1 MKKNNSFKW
10 VFTLLLILSIAA
22 YFGCEKKA
30 EESKQTEEGVKSKN
44 VSTDTSSSVTSEEEP
59 AADNKIQIPDIKGT
73 WTGTFDKRAT
83 TLTITEQTDS
93 TFTGKI
99 SISYREVIDQ
109 QVKGTF
115 SPISLKMTMTDQ
127 LHSRYEGSYSGKLSK
142 ELNNY
147 AGTFTMKVDGSKFP
161 FTLNKK

>member
-1 MKKNNSFKW
+1 
-10 VFTLLLILSIAA
+10 LLSVLVILG
-22 YFGCEKKA
+22 GCEKKT
-30 EESKQTEEGVKSKN
+30 EETKQTQQEIQSEQTTPGTQEEIKKPV
-44 VSTDTSSSVTSEEEP
+44 VEEM
-59 AADNKIQIPDIKGT
+59 ISIPDIKGT

-161 FTLNKK
+161 FTLSKK

>member
-1 MKKNNSFKW
+1 MIKH
-10 VFTLLLILSIAA
+10 TLIKQFIPVALLSVLVILG
-22 YFGCEKKA
+22 GCEKKT
-30 EESKQTEEGVKSKN
+30 EETKQTQQEIQSEQTTPGTQEEIKKPV
-44 VSTDTSSSVTSEEEP
+44 VEEM
-59 AADNKIQIPDIKGT
+59 ISIPDIKGT

-161 FTLNKK
+161 FTLSKK